1 MDRLRTFGLAA
12 AGGVAAVATIVF
24 VVGSQSGG
32 DIGPPETVPR
42 GLVLG
47 LLVSVPALIGL
58 LGVVRRDPV
67 LLIAAAGASLGAG
80 LTLAS
85 IVTLPL
91 VIPALLFVLSAV
103 GGTAPARR
111 ATWIVAV
118 AITGLSLGAL
128 VGLVAN
134 TETQCWV
141 AYPSGDGYVY
151 RQVPEG
157 ETQQQMSGAG
167 QPVGGGCDG
176 GALTVRG
183 IGLAG
188 VLAIGSITLAFG
200 APKPRQPEPA

>member
-12 AGGVAAVATIVF
+12 TGGVLVVATIVL

-32 DIGPPETVPR
+32 DIGPPETAPR

-47 LLVSVPALIGL
+47 LLVSVPAVIGFV
-58 LGVVRRDPV
+58 GVRRRDPV

-91 VIPALLFVLSAV
+91 VIPALLFVLAAV

-118 AITGLSLGAL
+118 AIAGLSLGAL

-134 TETQCWV
+134 AETQCWV
-141 AYPSGDGYVY
+141 AYPSDGGYVY
-151 RQVPEG
+151 RQVPEA
-157 ETQQQMSGAG
+157 ETQQVMGGAG
-167 QPVGGGCDG
+167 MPVAAGCGG

-183 IGLAG
+183 VGLAA
-188 VLAIGSITLAFG
+188 VLAIGSIALAFG
-200 APKPRQPEPA
+200 APKPRQVAAA

>member
-1 MDRLRTFGLAA
+1 
-12 AGGVAAVATIVF
+12 VAVATVVL
-24 VVGSQSGG
+24 VVGSRSSG

-47 LLVSVPALIGL
+47 LLVSVPAIIGV

-67 LLIAAAGASLGAG
+67 LLIAAAGASLAAG

-85 IVTLPL
+85 IITLPL
-91 VIPALLFVLSAV
+91 VIPALLFVLAAV
-103 GGTAPARR
+103 GGIAPARR

-118 AITGLSLGAL
+118 AIAGLSFGAL
-128 VGLVAN
+128 VGLLAN

-141 AYPSGDGYVY
+141 AYPSDGGYVY
-151 RQVPEG
+151 RQVPEE
-157 ETQQQMSGAG
+157 ETQQQMGGAG

-183 IGLAG
+183 VGLAA
-188 VLAIGSITLAFG
+188 VLAIGSIALAIG
-200 APKPRQPEPA
+200 APKTRQPEPA

>member
-12 AGGVAAVATIVF
+12 AGGVLAVATIVF

-32 DIGPPETVPR
+32 DIGPPAVVPR
-42 GLVLG
+42 GLALG
-47 LLVSVPALIGL
+47 LLVSVPAIIGL

-91 VIPALLFVLSAV
+91 VIPALLFVLAAV

-111 ATWIVAV
+111 ATWLIAGAIV
-118 AITGLSLGAL
+118 GLQIGAL

-134 TETQCWV
+134 TEAQCWV
-141 AYPSGDGYVY
+141 AYESDTGLVY
-151 RQVPEG
+151 RQVSEA
-157 ETQQQMSGAG
+157 ETQQLMGGAG
-167 QPVGGGCDG
+167 LPVAGGCDG

-183 IGLAG
+183 VGLAA
-188 VLAIGSITLAFG
+188 VLVIGSIALAFG
-200 APKPRQPEPA
+200 APRPLQPQPA

>member
-1 MDRLRTFGLAA
+1 MDRLRIFGLAA
-12 AGGVAAVATIVF
+12 AGGVLAVARIVL
-24 VVGSQSGG
+24 VVGSRAGD

-47 LLVSVPALIGL
+47 LLVSVPAVIGL

-91 VIPALLFVLSAV
+91 VIPALLFVLAAV

-118 AITGLSLGAL
+118 AIAGLQVGAL
-128 VGLVAN
+128 AGLLAN
-134 TETQCWV
+134 PEVKCWV
-141 AYPSGDGYVY
+141 AYPSDGGYVY
-151 RQVPEG
+151 RVVPQS
-157 ETQQQMSGAG
+157 ETTQTMGGPG
-167 QPVGGGCDG
+167 QPVAGGCDG

-183 IGLAG
+183 VGLAA
-188 VLAIGSITLAFG
+188 VLAIGAV
-200 APKPRQPEPA
+200 APSFVAPRPRSPDPA